1 MVRRFP
7 EFKETALSVDRV
19 NKANLPYKFGF
30 NERRELC
37 FYNVIDYLD
46 GTPFFESLMSQ
57 EDEDGFPDD
66 DDDDMSCPRFFKEHV
81 SYQLPYSRSFFNENG
96 CPDDKPA
103 LWFLKEKA
111 CPQAEGTGYE
121 SKDGHPKGTGD
132 ES

>member
-1 MVRRFP
+1 M
-7 EFKETALSVDRV
+7 ASD
-19 NKANLPYKFGF
+19 
-30 NERRELC
+30 RRELC
-37 FYNVIDYLD
+37 FYNLIDYLD

-103 LWFLKEKA
+103 LWSLKEKG

-121 SKDGHPKGTGD
+121 SKDGHPILRVQEIRASTYLA
-132 ES
+132 